1 MEDKT
6 RKAVNLIHTVE
17 ELALSMGLNVFV
29 VCDGAM
35 GVINTDNKCIEK
47 MLNEYV
53 KFKRDE
59 EC

>member
-1 MEDKT
+1 VEDKT

-35 GVINTDNKCIEK
+35 GVINTDNKCKE
-47 MLNEYV
+47 V
-53 KFKRDE
+53 FDVT
-59 EC
+59 